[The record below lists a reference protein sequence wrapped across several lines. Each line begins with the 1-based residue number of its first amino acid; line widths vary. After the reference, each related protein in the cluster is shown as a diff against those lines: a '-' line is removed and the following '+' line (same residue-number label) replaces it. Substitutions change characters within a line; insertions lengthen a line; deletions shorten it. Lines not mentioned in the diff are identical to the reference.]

1 MTKTVFYLLKVHRQ
15 KDNIDYIQI
24 RDGNLS
30 LLANLRIA
38 SPYDNIIRFFN
49 NQSRAKKVVSLLP
62 LLPTGKLTKIEL

>member
-1 MTKTVFYLLKVHRQ
+1 MTKTVFYLLKVHGQ

-49 NQSRAKKVVSLLP
+49 SQSKAEKVVSLLP